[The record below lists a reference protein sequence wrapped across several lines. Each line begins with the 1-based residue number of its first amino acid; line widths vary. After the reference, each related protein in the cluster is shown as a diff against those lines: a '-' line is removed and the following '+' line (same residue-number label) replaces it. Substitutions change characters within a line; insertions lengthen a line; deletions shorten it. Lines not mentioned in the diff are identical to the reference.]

1 MGEEGCKGRREGEN
15 TFQVGLR
22 RKGDQRIVLN
32 FTELASEFK
41 SSFSANIR
49 ALKEGTLP
57 DHELC
62 SGNFSWV

>member
-1 MGEEGCKGRREGEN
+1 MQRKEGGREHISGWAKK
-15 TFQVGLR
+15 
-22 RKGDQRIVLN
+22 KGDQRVVLN
-32 FTELASEFK
+32 FAELASEFK

-49 ALKEGTLP
+49 ALKEGTQP